1 MTLWTVARRVP
12 LSVGFPRQEYWSGLP
27 FPSPGDLPDPGIKPM
42 SPALAGGCFTT
53 EPPGKHGFLI
63 LVPNSFLFYLI
74 NVSKMRLCPEQCT
87 RTSSSLEAIW
97 LDSVLLDLLK
107 YLTTSII
114 LFFWEHLLDLTLV
127 HPCIPSGCLVSA
139 FSVALASPQLLRGFR
154 MPTLNLV
161 HGLSFR

>member
-1 MTLWTVARRVP
+1 
-12 LSVGFPRQEYWSGLP
+12 
-27 FPSPGDLPDPGIKPM
+27 M

-63 LVPNSFLFYLI
+63 LVPNSFLFYLT

-107 YLTTSII
+107 YLPTSII
-114 LFFWEHLLDLTLV
+114 LFFREHLLDLTLV
-127 HPCIPSGCLVSA
+127 HPYIPSGCHFSA
-139 FSVALASPQLLRGFR
+139 FSVALVSPQLLTGFR
-154 MPTLNLV
+154 MPALNSV
-161 HGLSFR
+161 RGHSFR